1 MDNQKSLL
9 ASGERR
15 TLILAGLMLS
25 LSVAAGIVPFVF
37 VMELVRELAGPTPER
52 QAVVLLLVGIV
63 AVLTVKAMCYGAAHV
78 LAHTTAFRVLATI
91 RLKLVRHLERMNIG
105 FFHKHKMGELTKILN
120 FDVEQVEL
128 YLAHGLP
135 EIASA
140 ILISFC
146 ATAIVTFI
154 DYRLGLCLMGIVPLV
169 IITNRILQRHWKEMF
184 AAYFLSLKTMSE
196 ELMEYIATIPAIKAF
211 SKTENRTEKVVRTMN
226 AYNDYVRKMSLSM
239 VVPAGISGVIL
250 EAGIAV
256 LAVTGCLL
264 LRRGD
269 ITLYELVLAVFLAS
283 AFCASLARLSLSKHF
298 GIVFRNSSMN
308 ITKILN
314 ERPKECPSPA
324 DVKPGDIRLEQVSFS
339 YEGNRDALTDV
350 SLTIPG
356 GSLVAL
362 TGVSGAGKS
371 SVAHLIMG
379 FFKPDKGRV
388 LINGTDISSF
398 TETQISAMIS
408 IVQQDVYL
416 FNTTIRENIRIGK
429 SNATDAE
436 VEDAAKKARI
446 HDFICSLPDGYD
458 TLTGEKGTR
467 ISGGERQ
474 RIAIARALLKDAPI
488 IILDEATS
496 SVDAMNETLIQ
507 KAVNELRSGKTVIMI
522 THHLSTIVNA
532 DRIFLL
538 NNGRLVGQDTHAGL
552 YRDNA
557 LYRHLWNEKSSADT
571 WTIKEAH

>member
-1 MDNQKSLL
+1 MDHQKNIL
-9 ASGERR
+9 APDEKR
-15 TLILAGLMLS
+15 TLLVAGFMLS
-25 LSVAAGIVPFVF
+25 LSVAAGIVPFVL
-37 VMELVRELAGPTPER
+37 VMELVRELAGPAPER
-52 QAVVLLLVGIV
+52 HAVVLLLLGIV
-63 AVLTVKAMCYGAAHV
+63 VFLTVKAVCYGIAHV
-78 LAHTTAFRVLATI
+78 LSHTTAYRILATI

-105 FFHKHKMGELTKILN
+105 FFHKHKIGELTKILN

-135 EIASA
+135 EIAAA
-140 ILISFC
+140 ILIPLC

-169 IITNRILQRHWKEMF
+169 MITNRLLQRHWKEMF
-184 AAYFLSLKTMSE
+184 ATYFLSLKTLSE

-211 SKTENRTEKVVRTMN
+211 SKTENRTEKVVKTMN

-250 EAGIAV
+250 EAGVAV

-269 ITLYELVLAVFLAS
+269 ITLFELVLAVFLAT
-283 AFCASLARLSLSKHF
+283 AFCASLARFSLSKHF
-298 GIVFRNSSMN
+298 GIVFRNSSAN
-308 ITKILN
+308 IANILN
-314 ERPKECPSPA
+314 ESPREGPSLA
-324 DVKPGDIRLEQVSFS
+324 DGKPGDIRLDHVTFS
-339 YEGNRDALTDV
+339 YEGFRDALTDV
-350 SLTIPG
+350 SLTIPVG
-356 GSLVAL
+356 ALVAL

-379 FFKPDKGRV
+379 FFKATQGRV
-388 LINGTDISSF
+388 LINGNDIDAF
-398 TETQISAMIS
+398 TEQQISAMIS

-429 SNATDAE
+429 HDATDAE

-496 SVDAMNETLIQ
+496 SVDALNETLIQ

-538 NNGRLVGQDTHAGL
+538 DEGRLVGQGTHAEL
-552 YRDNA
+552 YRDNT

-571 WTIKEAH
+571 WTIKEAQ